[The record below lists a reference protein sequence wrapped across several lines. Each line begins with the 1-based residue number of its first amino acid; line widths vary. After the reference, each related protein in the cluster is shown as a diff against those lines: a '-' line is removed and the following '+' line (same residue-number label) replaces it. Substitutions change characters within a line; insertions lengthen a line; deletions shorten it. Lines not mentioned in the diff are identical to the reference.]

1 MIYNADRPLT
11 DRSQD
16 ELGLADVADTV
27 AARILALRPAS
38 GLVVGIESPWGMGKT
53 TFLNFL
59 VEKLEVAP
67 STIVV
72 KFSPW
77 LVDDRDAL
85 LRELFT
91 EISRSLE
98 GAEKRQSYR
107 WDLAESHQRRA
118 TARRIRQFTRLAERL
133 RAVPQAPHLSWFKDL
148 FNLPLARE
156 AGAVTG
162 FLISTAAAL
171 KPNEET
177 LRELRDDIAARLAL
191 LKRKIV
197 VVVDDID
204 RLEVAE
210 AREVFRLVRAVA
222 DFPNTTY
229 LVAFDR
235 EPLGFDEG
243 REGDIARSYLDKIV
257 QVPLSLPR
265 PEPVDLRRIL
275 SRAIVGEA
283 GRGGVLGRELRAV
296 DNQYRRDAEAQRFGS
311 VVDALVRTYLNSP
324 RRIGIAHNVLMTTWP
339 GVSDEADIADF
350 LIYLCFTNFDR
361 AMATWVDDYLA
372 VRASRRYSRLSPAA
386 TSGLRAR
393 LDTILAGAVQHREDR
408 LMLLRSLLPTMRA
421 Y

>member
-1 MIYNADRPLT
+1 MTYNADRPLT
-11 DRSQD
+11 DRAQD
-16 ELGLADVADTV
+16 ELGLAEVADTI
-27 AARILALRPAS
+27 ADRILALRPAS
-38 GLVVGIESPWGMGKT
+38 GLVVGLQSPWGMGKT

-59 VEKLEVAP
+59 IGKLEAAP
-67 STIVV
+67 LTIVV

-98 GAEKRQSYR
+98 GAEKRQSHR

-118 TARRIRQFTRLAERL
+118 TARRIRQFARLAERL
-133 RAVPQAPHLSWFKDL
+133 KAVPQAPHLSWFKDL
-148 FNLPLARE
+148 FNLPVARE

-171 KPNEET
+171 KPNDET
-177 LRELRDDIAARLAL
+177 LRELRNDIAMRLAL
-191 LKRKIV
+191 LKYKIV

-204 RLEVAE
+204 RLEAAE

-243 REGDIARSYLDKIV
+243 READIARAYLDKIV

-275 SRAIVGEA
+275 SRAVIGDMGE
-283 GRGGVLGRELRAV
+283 GGALGRPLRTV
-296 DNQYRRDAEAQRFGS
+296 NSLYRRDSEAQRFGG

-339 GVSDEADIADF
+339 GVSEEADIADF
-350 LIYLCFTNFDR
+350 LIHLCFTNFDR

-372 VRASRRYSRLSPAA
+372 VQASRRLSRLSPKA
-386 TSGLRAR
+386 TAELKGR
-393 LDTILAGAVQHREDR
+393 LDEILAGAVRHREDR
-408 LMLLRSLLPTMRA
+408 LMLLRSLLPTMRG